1 MQNGLSD
8 KRMDGSGCH
17 EEEKEKKK
25 KNSLPLGSNTWG

>member
-25 KNSLPLGSNTWG
+25 KELAASRF